1 MMQFNT
7 ASQNKY
13 KATMKDFYDIRGYE
27 NFTRGA
33 HTVLIS
39 TLGEFFSADV
49 RLHFKPTS
57 ELLHYDVDISE
68 NPKRTVYHVSENDVL
83 LISHA
88 KVDDEIYYLGMKIS
102 GAHIADLTKIFNVTA
117 EAVSGTLNMCVYNQ
131 FKNALA
137 FVGDRLIVR
146 LIAKHVS
153 VGYYD
158 PSKVVHM
165 IDKFIA
171 LRSTTFEGKHFS
183 TGLLITHSFHEYGHT
198 GEDGRRGMLHSLNR
212 PMDNLG
218 SINNRFWYLADGFRT
233 FYVTDLKSDIRSV
246 FVYTGMYDDHFKNM
260 VLDKTLKGGDVLFR
274 KESGREVSIITSDA
288 IEFVNQENCWRYR
301 DYELLKKRITK
312 QVVLSDNVY
321 NALLYYVLYC
331 SKNDISS
338 LIWIPANIG
347 KYKNSLKKD
356 TINKLFRTSF
366 NITDSSYE
374 TLVKRLLSSDGATVI
389 NTVGEVVAYGCMV
402 DTSQARPSGVKGTG
416 ETAAGQLAKNG
427 VAIKISQDG
436 TIKIFLNGR
445 DSFKF

>member
-1 MMQFNT
+1 M
-7 ASQNKY
+7 
-13 KATMKDFYDIRGYE
+13 
-27 NFTRGA
+27 
-33 HTVLIS
+33 
-39 TLGEFFSADV
+39 
-49 RLHFKPTS
+49 
-57 ELLHYDVDISE
+57 
-68 NPKRTVYHVSENDVL
+68 
-83 LISHA
+83 
-88 KVDDEIYYLGMKIS
+88 
-102 GAHIADLTKIFNVTA
+102 
-117 EAVSGTLNMCVYNQ
+117 
-131 FKNALA
+131 
-137 FVGDRLIVR
+137 
-146 LIAKHVS
+146 
-153 VGYYD
+153 
-158 PSKVVHM
+158 
-165 IDKFIA
+165 
-171 LRSTTFEGKHFS
+171 
-183 TGLLITHSFHEYGHT
+183 
-198 GEDGRRGMLHSLNR
+198 
-212 PMDNLG
+212 
-218 SINNRFWYLADGFRT
+218 FRE
-233 FYVTDLKSDIRSV
+233 
-246 FVYTGMYDDHFKNM
+246 
-260 VLDKTLKGGDVLFR
+260 
-274 KESGREVSIITSDA
+274 ESGREVSIITSDA

-374 TLVKRLLSSDGATVI
+374 TLIKRLLSSDGATVI